1 MPHPIEERLFP
12 ASRVVAL
19 AALAV
24 MAISMLATRY
34 HHFSSALHLADTS
47 WAVFFLAGLW
57 FRQARVLGGLLVL
70 AVAIDLGSVWLDGAA
85 MASCFSPAYPGVLA
99 AYAALWGAGRLAGKR
114 LAHGSE
120 GTLTGLAWI
129 AVALLAGSVVAFGIS
144 NATFYAFSGQF
155 EAMVAFEYA
164 QRTMPY
170 LSGYVTSAAIYSVV
184 ALAGMAA
191 TNLVRDGV
199 RAQRH
204 G

>member
-1 MPHPIEERLFP
+1 MPHPLQERLFP
-12 ASRVVAL
+12 PSRVVAI

-57 FRQARVLGGLLVL
+57 FRQLRVLGGLLML

-99 AYAALWGAGRLAGKR
+99 AYAALWGAGRLADTR
-114 LAHGSE
+114 LTNGSKN
-120 GTLTGLAWI
+120 TFAGLAWI
-129 AVALLAGSVVAFGIS
+129 AGALLAGSVIAFGIS
-144 NATFYAFSGQF
+144 NLTFYAFSGQF
-155 EAMVAFEYA
+155 GAMAAFEYA
-164 QRTMPY
+164 QRTAPY
-170 LSGYVTSAAIYSVV
+170 LGGYVTSAAIYSAV

-191 TNLVRDGV
+191 TNVVRHGA

>member
-1 MPHPIEERLFP
+1 MPHPLQERLFP
-12 ASRVVAL
+12 SSRVVAI
-19 AALAV
+19 AALVV

-57 FRQARVLGGLLVL
+57 FRQLRVLGGLLVL

-114 LAHGSE
+114 LANGSE
-120 GTLTGLAWI
+120 NTSASLVWI
-129 AVALLAGSVVAFGIS
+129 AGALLAGSVVAFGIS
-144 NATFYAFSGQF
+144 NLTFYAFSGQF
-155 EAMVAFEYA
+155 GSMAAFEYV
-164 QRTMPY
+164 QRTVAY
-170 LSGYVTSAAIYSVV
+170 LGGYVTSAAIYSVV
-184 ALAGMAA
+184 ALVGMAA
-191 TNLVRDGV
+191 TNVVRNGV

>member
-12 ASRVVAL
+12 TSRLVAI

-57 FRQARVLGGLLVL
+57 FRQARVLGGLLAL

-99 AYAALWGAGRLAGKR
+99 AYAALWGAGRLAGR
-114 LAHGSE
+114 QVSDRSAS
-120 GTLTGLAWI
+120 LTVGLAWI
-129 AVALLAGSVVAFGIS
+129 AGALVVGSVVAFGLS
-144 NATFYAFSGQF
+144 NITFYAFSGQF
-155 EAMVAFEYA
+155 GEMAASEYMM
-164 QRTMPY
+164 RTLPY
-170 LSGYVTSAAIYSVV
+170 LGGYLTSAATYSVV
-184 ALAGMAA
+184 ALAGMA
-191 TNLVRDGV
+191 LVNALREGT
-199 RAQRH
+199 RAHRH

>member
-12 ASRVVAL
+12 TSRLVAIAAL
-19 AALAV
+19 AAMAV
-24 MAISMLATRY
+24 SMLATRY

-57 FRQARVLGGLLVL
+57 FRQLRVLGGLLAL

-114 LAHGSE
+114 LADGSE
-120 GTLTGLAWI
+120 GMLTGLAWV

-155 EAMVAFEYA
+155 EAMAAWEYV
-164 QRTMPY
+164 QRTAPY
-170 LSGYVTSAAIYSVV
+170 LAGYVTSAATYTVI
-184 ALAGMAA
+184 ALAGMTA
-191 TNLVRDGV
+191 TNAMRDGV